1 MADDVFDHDHG
12 TVDDH
17 AEVQR
22 AERKQ
27 VGGNVAQVEADGR
40 EEQREG
46 DGESNDDCTTHV
58 AEEEEKDDYDEND
71 SFGQVV
77 QHGMRG
83 QMHQVAAI
91 EEGNNFDA
99 LGQNFVVDLL
109 DLFFTA
115 FSTGSASAPLRRS
128 TRLPPRRDCR

>member
-1 MADDVFDHDHG
+1 MDLLLRRARFVLVREMADDVFDHDHG

-27 VGGNVAQVEADGR
+27 VGGNVAQIEADGR
-40 EEQREG
+40 EQQREG
-46 DGESNDDCTTHV
+46 NGERNDDRAAHI
-58 AEEEEKDDYDEND
+58 AEEEEKDDCNEND

-83 QMHQVAAI
+83 EMHQFAAI
-91 EEGNNFDA
+91 EEGHNFDA
-99 LGQNFVVDLL
+99 LGQD
-109 DLFFTA
+109 A
-115 FSTGSASAPLRRS
+115 GR
-128 TRLPPRRDCR
+128 